1 MKEGADEEK
10 ACRGDCHHSPGF
22 HNNQLFFKRRKA
34 GLDRCMLYAAGV
46 SIRNS
51 VRPSL
56 RKKRKHVKSRM
67 LQTPA
72 LFARDLPN
80 CG

>member
-1 MKEGADEEK
+1 MKK
-10 ACRGDCHHSPGF
+10 K
-22 HNNQLFFKRRKA
+22 L
-34 GLDRCMLYAAGV
+34 AAVTVTILLVSVITNSFLNGGKPDWIDVCCTLPGV

>member
-1 MKEGADEEK
+1 MKKKLAEVTVTILLVSVITNSFLNGGKPE
-10 ACRGDCHHSPGF
+10 
-22 HNNQLFFKRRKA
+22 
-34 GLDRCMLYAAGV
+34 LYTAGV

-67 LQTPA
+67 LKTPA

>member
-1 MKEGADEEK
+1 MKKKLPAFLNDGKPE
-10 ACRGDCHHSPGF
+10 
-22 HNNQLFFKRRKA
+22 
-34 GLDRCMLYAAGV
+34 LYAAGV

-67 LQTPA
+67 LKTPA